1 MLTEIMETPKDGTPL
16 VELNLS
22 VTPASEPGSLAASGP
37 GSPAYAGA
45 SKSGMTKGRRKQMSY
60 ETIRVDRDGPLL
72 TITLNRP
79 ERLNAMPPQM
89 ADELGQAFYDLGDAR
104 AVLITGEGKGFC
116 SGADL
121 SARGSGSALGG
132 KGGSHEAL
140 INHYNPAISQVVRAS
155 VPVICAVNGPAAGVG
170 CSLALAADFTI
181 AAKSAYFLQAF
192 VNIGLVPDGGSTW
205 LLTRAI
211 GRARATRM
219 MMLGE
224 KISGEQAEEWGL
236 VYKCVEDA
244 DLMAVA
250 RALATKLANGPT
262 VAYATMKRN
271 IATALDQNLQMVLL
285 AEAEGQRIAG
295 ATKDAMEGGMA
306 FLQKRKAEFKGE

>member
-1 MLTEIMETPKDGTPL
+1 
-16 VELNLS
+16 
-22 VTPASEPGSLAASGP
+22 
-37 GSPAYAGA
+37 
-45 SKSGMTKGRRKQMSY
+45 MSY
-60 ETIRVDRDGPLL
+60 ETIRVERDGPLL
-72 TITLNRP
+72 AITLNRP

-121 SARGSGSALGG
+121 SARGEGSALGS

-140 INHYNPAISQVVRAS
+140 INHYNPAISQLIRAN

-224 KISGEQAEEWGL
+224 KISGQQAEDWGL

-244 DLMAVA
+244 DLMTEA
-250 RALATKLANGPT
+250 RALAQKLANGPT

-306 FLQKRKAEFKGE
+306 FLQKRKAEFKGQ